1 MDGIRRVPVVELLG
15 DEARGGLI
23 IILDHKGESE
33 EEARSDAD
41 AGGMAAGI
49 PTGMVLAGTSC
60 DVMPAFM
67 LCHTMSA
74 QLAKRTRYST
84 GMLYVTRFTTV
95 QTSAFAISNGAS
107 LVRT

>member
-1 MDGIRRVPVVELLG
+1 MVELLG

-23 IILDHKGESE
+23 EDHKGE
-33 EEARSDAD
+33 ARSG
-41 AGGMAAGI
+41 AGDMAAGI

-84 GMLYVTRFTTV
+84 GIL
-95 QTSAFAISNGAS
+95 
-107 LVRT
+107 